1 MDDQFSGLDFY
12 RNTVINAT
20 VGVMLSGG
28 GRNLIHTNYFV
39 NSVGQDIYFADQGL
53 TWQQKIAWENCTVA
67 MGQGACLI
75 TELEMF
81 NCKNPPHSTAY
92 PALPFIF
99 TDHPGWPVG
108 NVLAG
113 DNVYCHAESP
123 STVRFMNVNP
133 DDVQRGLSVVS
144 DNTAETSRRVQQ
156 PARRAQYVGQC
167 DDSVI
172 NCFVD
177 DVYC

>member
-1 MDDQFSGLDFY
+1 MPITSSTAWSRTSTLMIKGLPGS
-12 RNTVINAT
+12 RR
-20 VGVMLSGG
+20 LR
-28 GRNLIHTNYFV
+28 GRT
-39 NSVGQDIYFADQGL
+39 
-53 TWQQKIAWENCTVA
+53 NCTVA

-81 NCKNPPHSTAY
+81 NYKTPPYATAY
-92 PALPFIF
+92 PELPFIF

-144 DNTAETSRRVQQ
+144 DNTAETRCRPTARRAQQ
-156 PARRAQYVGQC
+156 PARPNTGGQC

-177 DVYC
+177 DDYC